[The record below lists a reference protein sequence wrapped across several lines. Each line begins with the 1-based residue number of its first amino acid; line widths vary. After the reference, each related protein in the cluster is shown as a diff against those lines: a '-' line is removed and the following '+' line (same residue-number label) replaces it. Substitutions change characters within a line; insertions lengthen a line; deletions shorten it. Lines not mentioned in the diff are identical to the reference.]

1 MGYISHSLTRH
12 NQPPGSVRMVEY
24 YQVIILS
31 LAAFW
36 LGACPFSVWVGHRFL
51 GKEIR
56 DYGDGN
62 PGAANVMRAGGR
74 KLFGL
79 AIFLDMAKG
88 FPFVFMAYAVWG
100 LPEMAVVVV
109 GLSAILGH
117 AFSPF
122 LGFKGGKSLA
132 VTGGVLFALPS
143 PVVLFAFII
152 FILIAFLFIERDAWT
167 VIAGV
172 AGTLAYFIVTRG
184 SSWELVFMMGVL
196 VILTIKHF
204 SDLRTVPTHRVRIL
218 AWLQS
223 RRR

>member
-1 MGYISHSLTRH
+1 
-12 NQPPGSVRMVEY
+12 MVEY

-56 DYGDGN
+56 EYGDGN
-62 PGAANVMRAGGR
+62 PGAANVMRAGGHGSFVIAM
-74 KLFGL
+74 L
-79 AIFLDMAKG
+79 LDIAKG
-88 FPFVFMAYAVWG
+88 FPFVFMAHAVWG
-100 LPEMAVVVV
+100 LPDMAVVVV

-122 LGFKGGKSLA
+122 LGFKGGKSVA
-132 VTGGVLFALPS
+132 VTAGVLFALPT
-143 PVVLFAFII
+143 PEILLAFII
-152 FILIAFLFIERDAWT
+152 FLIIAFLFIERDAWT

-172 AGTLAYFIVTRG
+172 AGTLAYLVIIRG
-184 SSWELVFMMGVL
+184 SSWESALMLGVL

-204 SDLRTVPTHRVRIL
+204 SDLKTVPMRRVRIL

>member
-1 MGYISHSLTRH
+1 
-12 NQPPGSVRMVEY
+12 MVEY

-36 LGACPFSVWVGHRFL
+36 LGACPFSVWVGHKLL
-51 GKEIR
+51 GREIR
-56 DYGDGN
+56 EYGDGN

-74 KLFGL
+74 KSFGL
-79 AIFLDMAKG
+79 AMFLDIAKG
-88 FPFVFMAYAVWG
+88 FPFVFMAHAVWG
-100 LPEMAVVVV
+100 LPDMVVVVV

-122 LGFKGGKSLA
+122 LGFKGGKSVA

-143 PVVLFAFII
+143 PVVLFAFIVFI
-152 FILIAFLFIERDAWT
+152 FIAFLFIERDAWT
-167 VIAGV
+167 VIVAA
-172 AGTLAYFIVTRG
+172 AGTLVYLVVTRG
-184 SSWELVFMMGVL
+184 NSWESALMLGVL

-204 SDLRTVPTHRVRIL
+204 ADLKTVPTHRVRIL
-218 AWLQS
+218 TWLQS

>member
-1 MGYISHSLTRH
+1 
-12 NQPPGSVRMVEY
+12 MVEY

-74 KLFGL
+74 RLFGL
-79 AIFLDMAKG
+79 AMFLDIAKG
-88 FPFVFMAYAVWG
+88 FPFVFMAHTVWG
-100 LPEMAVVVV
+100 FSGMAVVVV

-122 LGFKGGKSLA
+122 LGFRGGKSVA
-132 VTGGVLFALPS
+132 VTGGVLLALPT
-143 PVVLFAFII
+143 PEILFAFII
-152 FILIAFLFIERDAWT
+152 FLLIAFLFIEKDAWT
-167 VIAGV
+167 VIAG
-172 AGTLAYFIVTRG
+172 AIGTMAYMVITKG
-184 SSWELVFMMGVL
+184 NSWESAFMVGVL
-196 VILTIKHF
+196 AILTIKHF
-204 SDLRTVPTHRVRIL
+204 DDLKTAPMRRVRIL

>member
-1 MGYISHSLTRH
+1 
-12 NQPPGSVRMVEY
+12 VEY
-24 YQVIILS
+24 YQVL
-31 LAAFW
+31 LVAVAAFW
-36 LGACPFSVWVGHRFL
+36 LGACPFSVWVGHKL
-51 GKEIR
+51 LSKEIR

-74 KLFGL
+74 RSFVL
-79 AIFLDMAKG
+79 AMFLDIAKG
-88 FPFVFMAYAVWG
+88 FPFVFMAHAVWG
-100 LPEMAVVVV
+100 LPDMAVVVV

-122 LGFKGGKSLA
+122 LGFKGGKSVA
-132 VTGGVLFALPS
+132 VTGGVLLALPS

-167 VIAGV
+167 VMAGAV
-172 AGTLAYFIVTRG
+172 GTLAYMVITRG
-184 SSWELVFMMGVL
+184 SSWESAFMAGVL
-196 VILTIKHF
+196 AILAIKHF
-204 SDLRTVPTHRVRIL
+204 NDLKTVPMHRVRIL

>member
-1 MGYISHSLTRH
+1 MGYIFPSFTRH
-12 NQPPGSVRMVEY
+12 HQPPGSVRMVEY
-24 YQVIILS
+24 YQLLILS

-62 PGAANVMRAGGR
+62 PGAVNVMRAGGR
-74 KLFGL
+74 KAFGL
-79 AIFLDMAKG
+79 AMFLDIAKG
-88 FPFVFMAYAVWG
+88 FPFVFMAHAVWG
-100 LPEMAVVVV
+100 LPGMAVMVV

-122 LGFKGGKSLA
+122 LGFKGGKSVA
-132 VTGGVLFALPS
+132 VTGGVLAALPS
-143 PVVLFAFII
+143 LEIVFAFII

-167 VIAGV
+167 VIAAT
-172 AGTLAYFIVTRG
+172 AGTLAYLVITRG
-184 SSWELVFMMGVL
+184 SSWEAAFMVGVL
-196 VILTIKHF
+196 AILTIKHF
-204 SDLRTVPTHRVRIL
+204 GDLKTVPMRRVRIL

>member
-1 MGYISHSLTRH
+1 MGYISPSLTRH
-12 NQPPGSVRMVEY
+12 IQLPGSVRMVEY

-62 PGAANVMRAGGR
+62 PGAVNVMRAGGHR
-74 KLFGL
+74 LFGL
-79 AIFLDMAKG
+79 AIFLDIAKG
-88 FPFVFMAYAVWG
+88 FPFVFMAHAVWG
-100 LPEMAVVVV
+100 LPGMAVVVV

-117 AFSPF
+117 AFSPL
-122 LGFKGGKSLA
+122 LGFKGGKSVA
-132 VTGGVLFALPS
+132 VTGGVLMALPT
-143 PVVLFAFII
+143 PEILFAFII
-152 FILIAFLFIERDAWT
+152 FILIAFLFIEKDAWT

-172 AGTLAYFIVTRG
+172 ASTLAYLVVTRG
-184 SSWELVFMMGVL
+184 NSWESAFMLGVL
-196 VILTIKHF
+196 AILTIKHF
-204 SDLRTVPTHRVRIL
+204 SDLKTVPMRRVRIL

>member
-1 MGYISHSLTRH
+1 
-12 NQPPGSVRMVEY
+12 MVEY
-24 YQVIILS
+24 YQVIILC

-51 GKEIR
+51 DKEIR

-74 KLFGL
+74 KSFVL
-79 AIFLDMAKG
+79 AIFLDIAKG
-88 FPFVFMAYAVWG
+88 FPFVFMAHAVWG
-100 LPEMAVVVV
+100 LPSMAVVAV

-122 LGFKGGKSLA
+122 LGFRGGKSVA
-132 VTGGVLFALPS
+132 VTGGVLVALPN
-143 PVVLFAFII
+143 PEILFAFII

-167 VIAGV
+167 VIAAA
-172 AGTLAYFIVTRG
+172 AGTLAYMVITRG
-184 SSWELVFMMGVL
+184 NSWESALMLGAL
-196 VILTIKHF
+196 AILTIKHF
-204 SDLRTVPTHRVRIL
+204 NDLKTVPMRRVRIL